1 MTDFNP
7 NSTDAVL
14 AKILANQEAH
24 STKLDAIAE
33 QAQRTSG
40 RVTDLER
47 EKWYVRGV
55 TATIAVLASA
65 AWEAVKLKAR

>member
-14 AKILANQEAH
+14 AKILANQEEH
-24 STKLDAIAE
+24 GRILLETRDQVMK
-33 QAQRTSG
+33 TSG
-40 RVTDLER
+40 RVNDLEK

-55 TATIAVLASA
+55 TASIAVLAGA
-65 AWEAVKLKAR
+65 AWEAFKLKR

>member
-14 AKILANQEAH
+14 AKILANQEEH
-24 STKLDAIAE
+24 GRILLETRDQVMK
-33 QAQRTSG
+33 TNG
-40 RVTDLER
+40 RVNDLEK

-55 TATIAVLASA
+55 TASIAVLAGA
-65 AWEAVKLKAR
+65 AWEAFKLKR